1 MSILNTKNV
10 DTTKEPIFLGQPLGL
25 QRFDRYKY
33 PVFFDLFNKQ
43 LTFFWRPEERELS
56 LDRTQFAELEPHE
69 KRIFTKN
76 LLFQTM
82 LDSVV
87 ARGVPSFTQYVTNPE
102 LEICLNTWGFF
113 ENIHSYS
120 YTYIIKNV
128 YPDASKVLD
137 QCLEDDE
144 ILKRADSVTKHYD
157 ALNEKIESM
166 ADLRK
171 KIYLSLVSVNILE
184 GLRFY
189 VSFVCAFAFGENKKM
204 MGNANIIKLIRRDEA
219 VHMFT
224 TQTIVNILRKN
235 VDEGFS
241 EIVKE
246 CEPEAINMFLSAVE
260 EEKAWA
266 TYLFKDGSML
276 GLNEVILHKYI
287 EWLADT
293 RMNDLGLPKQFGT
306 KNPIG
311 GWLEPWMDSSS
322 VQVAP
327 QETEISSYLISSS
340 VSDVEKTD
348 FSDMSLD

>member
-10 DTTKEPIFLGQPLGL
+10 DTTKQPIFLGEPLGL

-33 PVFFDLFNKQ
+33 PIFFDLFNKQ
-43 LTFFWRPEERELS
+43 LTFFWRPEERDLS
-56 LDRTQFAELEPHE
+56 LDRNQFAELEEHE

-128 YPDASKVLD
+128 YADPSKILD
-137 QCLEDDE
+137 SCLEDEE

-157 ALNEKIESM
+157 ALNQKIENM
-166 ADLRK
+166 DDLRK

-189 VSFVCAFAFGENKKM
+189 VSFVCAFAFAENKKM
-204 MGNANIIKLIRRDEA
+204 LGNSNIIRLIRRDETL
-219 VHMFT
+219 HLYT
-224 TQTIVNILRKN
+224 TQTIINILRQKKE
-235 VDEGFS
+235 EGFL
-241 EIVKE
+241 EIIEDCKQ
-246 CEPEAINMFLSAVE
+246 EAIDMFLFAVE

-266 TYLFKDGSML
+266 KYLFKDGSIL
-276 GLNEVILHKYI
+276 GLNEQILGLYI
-287 EWLADT
+287 EWLCDT
-293 RMNDLGLPKQFGT
+293 RMKDLGLPAQFHT

-311 GWLEPWMDSSS
+311 SWLLPWMDTAA

-340 VSDVEKTD
+340 ISDVEKTD
-348 FSDMSLD
+348 FSDMSLE